1 MKRLVSLAI
10 LCLPLMGFSCEG
22 PEGRKL
28 YQTVFGEI
36 ASKNAVLALGEFDAG
51 EEVAV
56 AFVQEPE
63 VVEPPAP
70 PPCENWLWRG
80 VWYSCTGQIVGYV
93 E

>member
-1 MKRLVSLAI
+1 MQRLIALAI

-28 YQTVFGEI
+28 YQTVFGET
-36 ASKNAVLALGEFDAG
+36 AERNAVLALGEFEAG
-51 EEVAV
+51 EEVAA

-70 PPCENWLWRG
+70 DCTPTLWRA
-80 VWYSCTGQIVGYV
+80 VWTNPCTGETWTID
-93 E
+93 